1 VILARRSGLILWL
14 VLAAMGPPLVHA
26 QLRTT
31 EVSLESSSLS
41 TNGSSSNGVIQV
53 GGDPL
58 AFDVG
63 IKNLTRTSLR
73 VWKHGDTGELMGV
86 SFEVTGPGGRTQ
98 SVKRRVRL
106 ERGKAKKADYLEP
119 GERRVYSVSV
129 SDDTWD
135 HVPAPTADKSGTRSV
150 RVVFKN
156 GARRIYSD
164 RYALEVNN

>member
-1 VILARRSGLILWL
+1 MILARRSALILWL
-14 VLAAMGPPLVHA
+14 VLAYIEPPPVRA

-31 EVSLESSSLS
+31 EVSLETSSLS
-41 TNGSSSNGVIQV
+41 ADGSALNGGIQV

-58 AFDVG
+58 AFDVA

-73 VWKHGDTGELMGV
+73 VWKHGETGELMGV

-98 SVKRRVRL
+98 NVKRRVRL

-119 GERRVYSVSV
+119 GERRVYRVSV

-135 HVPAPTADKSGTRSV
+135 HVPAPTAGKPGTRSV